1 MPRYTYLC
9 DECEGVFNIAH
20 SIKEKLEVCEE
31 CEGQLT
37 RVPSQTFINTQQRS
51 AARNHKV
58 GDVVKNYIEETKKE
72 LTKEKNRLKVEE
84 YK

>member
-1 MPRYTYLC
+1 
-9 DECEGVFNIAH
+9 
-20 SIKEKLEVCEE
+20 
-31 CEGQLT
+31 
-37 RVPSQTFINTQQRS
+37 
-51 AARNHKV
+51 ARNHKV